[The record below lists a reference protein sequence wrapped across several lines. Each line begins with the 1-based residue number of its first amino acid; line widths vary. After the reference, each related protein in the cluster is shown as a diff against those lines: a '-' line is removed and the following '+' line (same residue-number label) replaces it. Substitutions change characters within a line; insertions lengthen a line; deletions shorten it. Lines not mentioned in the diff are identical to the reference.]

1 MSTISQDLKER
12 IVRSVNEDGL
22 NQAATARRFA
32 VAEST
37 VSRTM
42 RAYRE
47 RGTVA
52 PLEFVHGRS
61 PKLGDEHLARLDASG
76 AVVGGSEYEPSSNQD
91 ALNDVAQLSSGD
103 FIGVGYANVSDGRRQ
118 VRLGRVRHPGDRAPL
133 IVRSR
138 HPQPAPGS
146 TLTGPTPPRQAA
158 AVKTPKATKSS
169 AGHRSASGRGR
180 CG

>member
-32 VAEST
+32 VAESRG
-37 VSRTM
+37 SRTM

-61 PKLGDEHLARLDASG
+61 PKLGDEHVAWLRARLKESPFL
-76 AVVGGSEYEPSSNQD
+76 STYELTPLFNE
-91 ALNDVAQLSSGD
+91 AFPDVPVHRSTILRGLH
-103 FIGVGYANVSDGRRQ
+103 
-118 VRLGRVRHPGDRAPL
+118 RLGLSLRKRP
-133 IVRSR
+133 RSR
-138 HPQPAPGS
+138 RPGS
-146 TLTGPTPPRQAA
+146 R
-158 AVKTPKATKSS
+158 KS
-169 AGHRSASGRGR
+169 
-180 CG
+180 